1 MPQFKVPPPVKRFR
15 PLDLVRGNMSIK
27 KFKSIS
33 PGMKPFPPRINQRR
47 DRGEVT
53 PTTKVQTVD
62 LAGLK
67 MHQESLDP
75 CALPGTSSG
84 KRSRK
89 RRSNNSSVYR
99 TLTYNGGGGGHGGLT
114 AKPRKEKQ
122 MNRES
127 DSDADS
133 ECSDVSEVSSIA
145 DSVFSSLNVH
155 LSCPIRPVNHNPPQ
169 LIRHSPSVQ
178 PVKQHS
184 PKVVMRPVRST
195 THILMPERKNVREF
209 SKKSCKEPDA
219 VAKSSDSVFDFED
232 GMAYSKKKSSHR
244 ASSNP
249 AIHEAIHSKN
259 YGRQAS
265 THADF
270 LSDNVMAKLKATP
283 KVMLK
288 KASLKGKNMNMYIYD
303 GKHQAKD
310 LVPSSDRNKR
320 EGNQVLDEHLPF
332 PPNHH
337 NGYGSQKEPA
347 RIFTSKGSGT
357 KGSGS
362 KTKSYSVHYVRGK
375 IQCSRLYRGASCS
388 MIRTPDVCKST
399 P

>member
-1 MPQFKVPPPVKRFR
+1 MPLFKVPPPVKRFR

-53 PTTKVQTVD
+53 PTTKVQKVD

-89 RRSNNSSVYR
+89 RRSNSSSVYR
-99 TLTYNGGGGGHGGLT
+99 TLTYNGGGGGLT
-114 AKPRKEKQ
+114 AKPGKAKQ
-122 MNRES
+122 MNQES
-127 DSDADS
+127 DSDDDS

-145 DSVFSSLNVH
+145 DSVFSSLNLH
-155 LSCPIRPVNHNPPQ
+155 LSCPIRPVNHKPPPP
-169 LIRHSPSVQ
+169 IRHSTSVQ
-178 PVKQHS
+178 PVKHS
-184 PKVVMRPVRST
+184 PRVVMRPMRST
-195 THILMPERKNVREF
+195 MLMPARKCVKEF
-209 SKKSCKEPDA
+209 SKKCGKDPAA
-219 VAKSSDSVFDFED
+219 VAKSNDSVFDFED
-232 GMAYSKKKSSHR
+232 GMADSMKESSQR

-249 AIHEAIHSKN
+249 AIQEAIHSKSDK
-259 YGRQAS
+259 RRTSSHADPF
-265 THADF
+265 THDF

-310 LVPSSDRNKR
+310 LVPSSERNKR
-320 EGNQVLDEHLPF
+320 EGNQGLDEHLPF

-337 NGYGSQKEPA
+337 IGYGSQKEPA
-347 RIFTSKGSGT
+347 RIFTSRGSGT

-375 IQCSRLYRGASCS
+375 IQCSRLYRGASRS

-399 P
+399 L